1 MSKLK
6 KSFIRTEQ
14 FPASD
19 MPPPPPPPPP
29 TLLEDALV
37 EKPGRLH
44 LLESLS
50 SVGESDDSSS
60 VSSESSTATVRPL
73 QAKNLSARPQGPAA
87 SRKRSSTLEPLP
99 WSSFFSQELYLDR
112 SSSEE
117 RVVYHAYF
125 TPPSISGPLFV
136 THHGA
141 GSTGRSFAALA
152 AAIKERLPAAG
163 MLSPDAR
170 GHGDTVVEGADE
182 GSALDLSLATLSRDA
197 IEVVQSVREKL
208 GWSQLPPIVLVGHS
222 LGGAVVT
229 EVARSRALGDQLLGH
244 AVLDVVEGSAMD
256 ALQSMQAYLSTR
268 PSTFPTLSKAIEWHV
283 RSRTVRN
290 TSSARVS
297 VPALVQEHREPGSDA
312 SRWDWRTDLAST
324 QPFWEGWFD
333 GLSKKFLE
341 ARGGKLLLLAGTDRL
356 DKELMIGQMQGKY
369 QLAVIPEAGHF
380 IHEDAPDKTAS
391 ILVEFY
397 KRNDRSTLVLPPK
410 VSDLLKAKQDPNFC

>member
-1 MSKLK
+1 MLFHVIS
-6 KSFIRTEQ
+6 
-14 FPASD
+14 
-19 MPPPPPPPPP
+19 
-29 TLLEDALV
+29 
-37 EKPGRLH
+37 
-44 LLESLS
+44 
-50 SVGESDDSSS
+50 
-60 VSSESSTATVRPL
+60 
-73 QAKNLSARPQGPAA
+73 PAA

-244 AVLDVVEGSAMD
+244 AVLDVVEGRFHRPSGQVVIEKLRRPGSAMD

-268 PSTFPTLSKAIEWHV
+268 PSTFPTLSKAIEW
-283 RSRTVRN
+283 
-290 TSSARVS
+290 
-297 VPALVQEHREPGSDA
+297 Q
-312 SRWDWRTDLAST
+312 
-324 QPFWEGWFD
+324 
-333 GLSKKFLE
+333 
-341 ARGGKLLLLAGTDRL
+341 
-356 DKELMIGQMQGKY
+356 
-369 QLAVIPEAGHF
+369 
-380 IHEDAPDKTAS
+380 
-391 ILVEFY
+391 
-397 KRNDRSTLVLPPK
+397 
-410 VSDLLKAKQDPNFC
+410 

>member
-1 MSKLK
+1 MSKLQK
-6 KSFIRTEQ
+6 LFMKAELSR
-14 FPASD
+14 ASE

-29 TLLEDALV
+29 LLENAAV

-44 LLESLS
+44 VQESLP

-60 VSSESSTATVRPL
+60 VSSESSTATIRPL
-73 QAKNLSARPQGPAA
+73 PAKDLFARPQRPAA
-87 SRKRSSTLEPLP
+87 FRKSSSALGPLP
-99 WSSFFSQELYLDR
+99 WSSFFSQELYLNR
-112 SSSEE
+112 PSSEG

-125 TPPSISGPLFV
+125 TPPSTSGPLFV

-141 GSTGRSFAALA
+141 GSTALSFAALA

-170 GHGDTVVEGADE
+170 GHGDTVVEGAND

-208 GWSQLPPIVLVGHS
+208 GWSQLPPVILVGHS
-222 LGGAVVT
+222 LGGAVVA
-229 EVARSRALGDQLLGH
+229 EVAKSRALGDQLLGH
-244 AVLDVVEGSAMD
+244 VVLDVVEGSAMD
-256 ALQSMQAYLSTR
+256 ALQSMQTYLSTR
-268 PSTFPTLSKAIEWHV
+268 PSTFPSLSKAIEWHV
-283 RSRTVRN
+283 RSRTIRN
-290 TSSARVS
+290 SSSARIS
-297 VPALVQEHREPGSDA
+297 VPALVQEHRESGNDA
-312 SRWDWRTDLAST
+312 SRWGWRTDLAST

-380 IHEDAPDKTAS
+380 IHEDAPDKTAN

-410 VSDLLKAKQDPNFC
+410 VSDLLKAKQDPNSY